1 MTTEQRRA
9 YAAQIRHLTDHGQHR
24 AAYALW
30 LRTIAPTAA
39 GAQ

>member
-39 GAQ
+39 GGQ